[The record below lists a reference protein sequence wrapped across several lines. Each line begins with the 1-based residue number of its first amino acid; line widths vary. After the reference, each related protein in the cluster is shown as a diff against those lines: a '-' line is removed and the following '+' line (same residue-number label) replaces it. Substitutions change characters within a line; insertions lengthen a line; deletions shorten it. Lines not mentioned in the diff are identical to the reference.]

1 MEIVIDSSSLVVS
14 TSHFNAYIWRIV
26 IACTAIIDALE
37 YVDFEA
43 KKSPAYVIKYSTV
56 Q

>member
-1 MEIVIDSSSLVVS
+1 MKQLISGNYEFLVVS
-14 TSHFNAYIWRIV
+14 TSHFNAYILRIV

-43 KKSPAYVIKYSTV
+43 
-56 Q
+56 